1 MINAIKDNNAFLQNL
16 LKVFR
21 DCEDSEILDSLHIIH
36 DIIHVLIFS
45 EDVPL
50 LELLLS
56 DEYYLLV
63 FGALECRYWR
73 KLLIFI
79 NLL

>member
-1 MINAIKDNNAFLQNL
+1 M
-16 LKVFR
+16 
-21 DCEDSEILDSLHIIH
+21 IH
-36 DIIHVLIFS
+36 DIIRLLSNLGALFETLHQLVFS

-63 FGALECRYWR
+63 FGALECNLDDWF
-73 KLLIFI
+73 IF
-79 NLL
+79 